1 MDPLVLSTILGLLGA
16 GASGLGSWAANRDK
30 NKTTTEQI
38 SNRTPLQNESQDLAL
53 QNAMKFLSQP
63 GGGFGPIEDEE
74 NARFAQETQPGIAE
88 RFNATFGP
96 GNTQG
101 SGHEQFQTQ
110 AKQDFGRQLAA
121 MKANFQNNQLSGL
134 LNYGGG
140 NRFDT
145 LRKGPEDKGG
155 LTGLLENLGGTIG
168 PTLGNLGTLYANK
181 AQNDQNKTGMG
192 NNEDNYSKILQLL
205 NDKGLQ
211 NKVTSDFSNGSTGS
225 TLGQQLNNFRSAG
238 F

>member
-155 LTGLLENLGGTIG
+155 LTGLLENLGGNIG

-181 AQNDQNKTGMG
+181 AQKDQDNSNNSSAFDYQKLADLLKQGSG
-192 NNEDNYSKILQLL
+192 N
-205 NDKGLQ
+205 
-211 NKVTSDFSNGSTGS
+211 SNGF
-225 TLGQQLNNFRSAG
+225 QQQGGGLTNQAFAPQPLNFRGAG
-238 F
+238 L